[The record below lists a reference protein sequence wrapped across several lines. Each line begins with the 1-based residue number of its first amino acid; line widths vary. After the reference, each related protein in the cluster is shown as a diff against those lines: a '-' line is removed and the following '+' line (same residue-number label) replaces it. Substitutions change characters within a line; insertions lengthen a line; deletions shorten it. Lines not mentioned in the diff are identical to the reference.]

1 VVCMYARLT
10 RARDRGRRLAG
21 TVFAISAFVLSNDSL
36 LSLNCANMTERQRQR
51 EGGGELLF
59 GVFELKAMLYS
70 AWFFSAWLK

>member
-21 TVFAISAFVLSNDSL
+21 TVFAISAFVLSNNSL
-36 LSLNCANMTERQRQR
+36 LSLNCANMTER
-51 EGGGELLF
+51 EGGELLF

-70 AWFFSAWLK
+70 SWFFSTWLK